1 MNEEAISL
9 RQCLNFG
16 VFKPHLFAVDILG
29 IRALDLFSNLHLS
42 LQNMTKVIR
51 PNPFPQTGSLVNSQT
66 HLVML

>member
-29 IRALDLFSNLHLS
+29 IRALDLLSNLHLS
-42 LQNMTKVIR
+42 LQNIAFGCYDEGNSSESFP
-51 PNPFPQTGSLVNSQT
+51 PNG
-66 HLVML
+66 